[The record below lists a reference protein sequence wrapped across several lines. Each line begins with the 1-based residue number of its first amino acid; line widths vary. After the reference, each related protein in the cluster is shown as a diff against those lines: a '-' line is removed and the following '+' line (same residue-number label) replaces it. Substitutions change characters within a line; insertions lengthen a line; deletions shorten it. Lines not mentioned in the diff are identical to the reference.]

1 VRKPTHAQ
9 SAKIASRL
17 LKNIMST
24 SNQVAVGHQRMTRRS
39 FMIVSN
45 VTNASLMDTFW
56 RNT

>member
-9 SAKIASRL
+9 SAKKASRL
-17 LKNIMST
+17 LKNIMTT
-24 SNQVAVGHQRMTRRS
+24 SNQLAVGHQRMTRRN

-45 VTNASLMDTFW
+45 VTNASVMGTFW